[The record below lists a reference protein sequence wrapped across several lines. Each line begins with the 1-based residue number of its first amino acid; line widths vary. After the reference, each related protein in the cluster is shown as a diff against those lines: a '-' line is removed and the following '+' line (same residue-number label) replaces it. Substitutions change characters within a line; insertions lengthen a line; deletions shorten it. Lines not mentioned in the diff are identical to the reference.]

1 MITGKTIA
9 QLDLILSPTDN
20 LSIPVDNGG
29 STNRILFS
37 GITAKINSQG
47 LNTLSTGS
55 YSHAEGNNTI
65 ASGNYSHAE
74 GSGSVS
80 LGLASHAEGSQTS
93 SVGDYSHSEGQ
104 LTSSNGESSHAEGN
118 QTTSTGDF
126 SHSEGTITISYG
138 NNSHSEGNGSISSG
152 DSSHA
157 EGVATSTL
165 GFGSHSEGLSSV
177 AVGDGSH
184 AEGNTNY
191 SIGNYSHV
199 EGYNNTSGWRGYNV
213 SSAVG
218 YGLSIFSTSDLTNL
232 FTSGKVILDDNILSY
247 SSTSYVNQY
256 FNLGMTENLN
266 NASVQSLTYSAINP
280 SSFTVIYS
288 DGDDVYVNVPF
299 PEGFSC
305 NFLNVSY
312 SSVSISSNAYLTFG
326 GGSSQCCFS
335 IPGGIPS
342 IGLPG
347 IYLNIF
353 GMDGILNTLYT
364 GYTNSNQNYV
374 LRFEGTY
381 RLLPQS
387 PPDLIINFV
396 FDLINPNTID
406 IIVESNP
413 LNEGDSGVADAL
425 TPTFLGTFN
434 ASSGTAFRITTND
447 IFYGYVNDID
457 NIRNLN
463 LSSVNGNFTHSE
475 GFNTIAFSRGSHSEG
490 ANTLSVG
497 QYSHAEGVGTTAIG
511 YGSHSSGLGTISTR
525 DYQTSVGSYN
535 TSGNT
540 TSLFVVGNGTGDT
553 SRSDIVL
560 VQTTGMTVNGQ
571 MTTTGKTVTNTLRV
585 TGVSEYADNAAAIA
599 GGLVTGD
606 LYRTGDTLKIVH

>member
-9 QLDLILSPTDN
+9 QLDLISPPTDN

-37 GITAKINSQG
+37 GITAKISSQG
-47 LNTLSTGS
+47 LNTSATGS
-55 YSHAEGNNTI
+55 YSHAEGNLTI
-65 ASGNYSHAE
+65 SSGDYSHAE
-74 GSGSVS
+74 GFSTVS
-80 LGLASHAEGSQTS
+80 LGTASHSEGSQTS

-104 LTSSNGESSHAEGN
+104 LTSSNGEASHAEGN

-126 SHSEGTITISYG
+126 SHSEGAITTSYG
-138 NNSHSEGNGSISSG
+138 NNSHSEGNGTTSSG

-157 EGVATSTL
+157 EGIATSTL

-199 EGYNNTSGWRGYNV
+199 EGYNNTAGWRGYNV

-218 YGLSIFSTSDLTNL
+218 YSLSVFSTTDLTNL
-232 FTSGKVILDDNILSY
+232 FTSGKVILDDNILTY
-247 SSTSYVNQY
+247 SSTSYSNQY
-256 FNLGMTENLN
+256 FNLNLTENLN

-288 DGDDVYVNVPF
+288 DGDDVYVDVPF

-326 GGSSQCCFS
+326 GGSTDYDFP
-335 IPGGIPS
+335 IPEGIPS
-342 IGLPG
+342 VGLPG
-347 IYLNIF
+347 IYLNIL
-353 GMDGILNTLYT
+353 GTDGILNTLYT
-364 GYTNSNQNYV
+364 GYTNSNQNFV

-387 PPDLIINFV
+387 PPDLIFNFV
-396 FDLINPNTID
+396 FDSVNPNTID
-406 IIVESNP
+406 IIIESNP
-413 LNEGDSGVADAL
+413 LSQGDSGVADAL
-425 TPTFLGTFN
+425 TPTFLAAFN
-434 ASSGTAFRITTND
+434 GVSGTAFRITTND
-447 IFYGYVNDID
+447 VFYGYVNDID
-457 NIRNLN
+457 NIRNLS

-525 DYQTSVGSYN
+525 DYQTSLGSYN

-540 TSLFVVGNGTGDT
+540 TSLLVVGNGTGDT
-553 SRSDIVL
+553 SRSDIFL
-560 VQTTGMTVNGQ
+560 VNQDEVVVKGDLIVESKINIPNVM
-571 MTTTGKTVTNTLRV
+571 
-585 TGVSEYADNAAAIA
+585 EYTDNADALSN
-599 GGLVTGD
+599 GLIVGD
-606 LYRTGDTLKIVH
+606 VYRTGDLLKVVH